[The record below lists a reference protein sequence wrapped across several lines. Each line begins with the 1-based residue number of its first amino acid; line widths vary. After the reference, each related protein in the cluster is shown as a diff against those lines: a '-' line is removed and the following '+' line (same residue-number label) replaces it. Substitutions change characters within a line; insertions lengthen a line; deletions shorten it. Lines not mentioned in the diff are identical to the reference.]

1 MKLFRNTEQLNVS
14 VIEVSVFGWAG
25 EGGAT
30 YTYLYTAIIIGDCDK
45 TLSKLISVFPVLK
58 FSE

>member
-25 EGGAT
+25 EGGGAT
-30 YTYLYTAIIIGDCDK
+30 YT
-45 TLSKLISVFPVLK
+45 
-58 FSE
+58 